1 VEVRWRPAAEP
12 GEESPLGYE
21 VVFHPIPFSF
31 TLDLDANPLGQ
42 IYFVPAEKR
51 IEEDELL
58 SLPKWTRVEVPDPGK
73 NSHMIWNQLEPD
85 TEYVFKIRAL

>member
-1 VEVRWRPAAEP
+1 MSRARAAPPTNLLVEPINQTSVEVRWRPAVER
-12 GEESPLGYE
+12 GEEDPIGYE
-21 VVFHPIPFSF
+21 
-31 TLDLDANPLGQ
+31 

-51 IEEDELL
+51 IEEDEQL
-58 SLPKWTRVEVPDPGK
+58 SLPKWTKVDVADPSR